1 MPEPP
6 PKYPINPQDCE
17 QNQPEQ
23 GGITQHKPR
32 SRHPDI
38 HS

>member
-1 MPEPP
+1 MPVTP
-6 PKYPINPQDCE
+6 PKYPKTSQDCK

-23 GGITQHKPR
+23 GGITQHEPR